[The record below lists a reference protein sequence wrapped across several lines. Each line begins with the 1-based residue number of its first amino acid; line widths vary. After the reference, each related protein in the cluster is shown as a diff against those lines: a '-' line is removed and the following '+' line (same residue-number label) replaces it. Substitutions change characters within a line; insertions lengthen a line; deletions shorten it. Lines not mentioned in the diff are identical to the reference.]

1 MKSIFSVQDQVVVIT
16 GAGGALAGSV
26 ARHLASEGA
35 VPVLLG
41 RNLGKL
47 ETVLSDIRKAN
58 PKAPG
63 LALSADVLDRK
74 ALESVRARVL
84 EEYGRIDALVNGAGG
99 NMPGA
104 TISPE
109 KTFFDLD
116 PSAFREVLDLNLTG
130 TVLPTMVFGEP
141 MSAASRG
148 SIVNFSSVSATR
160 ALTRVIGYSAAKSGV
175 ENFTRWLAV
184 DLAKKS
190 AGGIRVNAVMPGFFL
205 GDQNRAL
212 LTNPDGT
219 LTDRGNTI
227 VRQTPFGRF
236 GEAAELNG
244 AFQYL
249 LAPASSFV
257 TGTVIVVDG
266 GFSAFSGV

>member
-1 MKSIFSVQDQVVVIT
+1 MNSLFSVKGQVVVIT

-26 ARHLASEGA
+26 ARHLAAEGA
-35 VPVLLG
+35 IPVLMG
-41 RNLGKL
+41 RNLEKL
-47 ETVLSDIRKAN
+47 EAVASAIRSAT
-58 PKAPG
+58 PEAVCLP
-63 LALSADVLDRK
+63 LSADVLDRQ

-84 EEYGRIDALVNGAGG
+84 QEYGRIDALINGAGG

-116 PSAFREVLDLNLTG
+116 PAAFREVLDLNLTG

-141 MSAASRG
+141 MNAASRG

-175 ENFTRWLAV
+175 ENFTRWLSV

-190 AGGIRVNAVMPGFFL
+190 SGGIRVNAVMPGFFL

-212 LTNPDGT
+212 LTNPDGS

-227 VRQTPFGRF
+227 IRQTPFGRF
-236 GEAAELNG
+236 GEAAELHG

-249 LAPASSFV
+249 LSPASSFV
-257 TGTVIVVDG
+257 TGTVVVVDG